1 MMKETLSENG
11 IQYSLHGDY
20 YIPDLKLEPES
31 PPVGRRGRMHRDY
44 LKEYCPIVLNQL
56 MLSGTLWTYLA
67 DINEQAQQRMK
78 VLVNK

>member
-31 PPVGRRGRMHRDY
+31 PPVGPRARMHRDY
-44 LKEYCPIVLNQL
+44 LK
-56 MLSGTLWTYLA
+56 
-67 DINEQAQQRMK
+67 
-78 VLVNK
+78 

>member
-31 PPVGRRGRMHRDY
+31 PPSVVGAACT
-44 LKEYCPIVLNQL
+44 EI
-56 MLSGTLWTYLA
+56 
-67 DINEQAQQRMK
+67 I
-78 VLVNK
+78 

>member
-31 PPVGRRGRMHRDY
+31 PRRSSGPHAQR
-44 LKEYCPIVLNQL
+44 
-56 MLSGTLWTYLA
+56 LSEVILSNSSQSAYSL
-67 DINEQAQQRMK
+67 R
-78 VLVNK
+78 